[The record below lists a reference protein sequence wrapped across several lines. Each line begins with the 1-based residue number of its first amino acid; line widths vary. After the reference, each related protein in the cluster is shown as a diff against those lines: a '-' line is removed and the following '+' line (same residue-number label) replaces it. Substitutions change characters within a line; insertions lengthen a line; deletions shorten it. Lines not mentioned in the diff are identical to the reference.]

1 MARRG
6 GAQGRQ
12 RILQLVVEAAEKM
25 AVGLAQLLLAGF
37 QAVGIL
43 TSSAVS
49 PGEGDP
55 CAQAEEH
62 SGGGEQRR
70 KRELHEEVP
79 GFAGEVPRCGCGE
92 ADDRRQKHEEKPA
105 QTNAFH
111 ARTAPMKRYPTDG
124 TVSM

>member
-1 MARRG
+1 MACRS
-6 GAQGRQ
+6 GAQGCQ
-12 RILQLVVEAAEKM
+12 RILQLVVEAAQKM

-37 QAVGIL
+37 QAIGIL
-43 TSSAVS
+43 TFSAVS

-62 SGGGEQRR
+62 SGGGEQGR

-79 GFAGEVPRCGCGE
+79 GFAGEEPRCGGGK
-92 ADDRRQKHEEKPA
+92 ADDRRQKHEHEPA